1 MRDREETFVLTP
13 SQVFQQDL
21 VDRRI
26 DFLVERLVSLE
37 KKIDN
42 MSKILIE
49 ILRKLEPAED
59 VLEAKIQ
66 KIYGFEPKTE
76 ID

>member
-1 MRDREETFVLTP
+1 MRDKEETFVLSS
-13 SQVFQQDL
+13 SQVFQQDI
-21 VDRRI
+21 VDRRV

-49 ILRKLEPAED
+49 ILRKLEPTED
-59 VLEAKIQ
+59 VLKAKIQ
-66 KIYGFEPKTE
+66 RIYGFEPKTE
-76 ID
+76 VD